1 MQEVE
6 IKETPASEIDQ
17 KQKALLKIVA
27 MMEYAEPIL
36 LTFPKYVR
44 FTRVADITKCM
55 DKMMER
61 TIEANKKYYK
71 KTTLQEL
78 DVEIEKLRKYVYLAF
93 RLKYINAKKYE
104 MWSRKVDEI
113 GRLVGAWIQKVKQ

>member
-6 IKETPASEIDQ
+6 MNDHPTKEIDQ
-17 KQKALLKIVA
+17 KQKTLLKIID
-27 MMEYAEPIL
+27 MIEYAEPVL
-36 LTFPKYVR
+36 LSFPKYVR

-55 DKMMER
+55 DAMMER

-78 DVEIEKLRKYVYLAF
+78 DVEIEKLRKYVYLSYK
-93 RLKYINAKKYE
+93 LKYINVKKYRF
-104 MWSRKVDEI
+104 WSEKIDEI
-113 GRLVGAWIQKVKQ
+113 GRLTGAWINSIKQ